1 MKRQR
6 KTLVGVKK
14 IAGLALFF
22 LTCLLILAAISFYRI
37 RSPKIGEAEEYSPV
51 RLLMTARDKGKIVSL
66 EMIVQ
71 GMAKKLVEIKNA
83 QFPRNIGIRL
93 IKIKFY
99 KNQEVKMAKLK
110 LYVDAN
116 KNQIFDK
123 EDILLGIAYES
134 WTKDNKDYVG
144 FEVDKN
150 LMISNVTGKYEK
162 ISYFMDLPEESYNY
176 FIVSEDRAPV
186 NKFINF
192 AKEPKVT
199 IENLYDLNNKATYSF
214 RYINQELLRDLDL
227 INQPLDEFLK
237 GHKFFKYNEEKK
249 SLVLGR
255 GKYKITQTLIIP
267 KNSPLIIEPGT
278 TLILA
283 PGVSFVSYSK
293 VIADGTKEMPIR
305 VKVDKL
311 DKSFGVF
318 ALANEG
324 ASGSTFEYF
333 NIDNGKD
340 AYINGIF
347 FSGMFSA
354 YHNND
359 VIIKNSSFT
368 FAHGD
373 DAVNLKYSNASV
385 YDSYFYRNHADSI
398 DEDFMSGE
406 IIGNTFIENNE
417 DGIDLSGSTTII
429 KNNYI
434 FRSKDKCISVGEGS
448 RIDISNNFLEECNIG
463 IASKDSSEAYI
474 SNSVFFK
481 NKEVLNVYI
490 KKPFFEGGKI
500 VVNNSIFF
508 QNGKNSVVTNT
519 FPNRKSSDN
528 SSINIYYSLLS
539 ADDKREDITTNII
552 RDFNLDFFRNKNWS
566 LDNTFFVN
574 ANPVY
579 LNEKN
584 DFSSIGLSDYTL
596 IDKLRYN
603 NRH

>member
-1 MKRQR
+1 
-6 KTLVGVKK
+6 
-14 IAGLALFF
+14 
-22 LTCLLILAAISFYRI
+22 
-37 RSPKIGEAEEYSPV
+37 
-51 RLLMTARDKGKIVSL
+51 
-66 EMIVQ
+66 
-71 GMAKKLVEIKNA
+71 
-83 QFPRNIGIRL
+83 
-93 IKIKFY
+93 
-99 KNQEVKMAKLK
+99 
-110 LYVDAN
+110 
-116 KNQIFDK
+116 
-123 EDILLGIAYES
+123 
-134 WTKDNKDYVG
+134 
-144 FEVDKN
+144 
-150 LMISNVTGKYEK
+150 
-162 ISYFMDLPEESYNY
+162 
-176 FIVSEDRAPV
+176 
-186 NKFINF
+186 
-192 AKEPKVT
+192 
-199 IENLYDLNNKATYSF
+199 
-214 RYINQELLRDLDL
+214 
-227 INQPLDEFLK
+227 
-237 GHKFFKYNEEKK
+237 
-249 SLVLGR
+249 
-255 GKYKITQTLIIP
+255 
-267 KNSPLIIEPGT
+267 
-278 TLILA
+278 
-283 PGVSFVSYSK
+283 
-293 VIADGTKEMPIR
+293 
-305 VKVDKL
+305 
-311 DKSFGVF
+311 
-318 ALANEG
+318 
-324 ASGSTFEYF
+324 
-333 NIDNGKD
+333 
-340 AYINGIF
+340 
-347 FSGMFSA
+347 MFSA

-463 IASKDSSEAYI
+463 IASKASSEAYI

-481 NKEVLNVYI
+481 NKEALNVYI

-508 QNGKNSVVTNT
+508 QNGKASVVTNT